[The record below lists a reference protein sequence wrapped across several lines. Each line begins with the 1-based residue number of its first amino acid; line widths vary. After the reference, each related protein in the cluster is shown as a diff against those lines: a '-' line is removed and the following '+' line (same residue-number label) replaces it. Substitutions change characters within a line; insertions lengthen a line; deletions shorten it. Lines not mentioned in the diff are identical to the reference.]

1 MKKIITI
8 GASTSSQ
15 SINKQLAKFSG
26 SLLNNVEVENVDLSE
41 LADIAIYSVD
51 KEGAGVVPE
60 QIVALN
66 KLFKSVDGF
75 IISFAEHNGSFAAGY
90 KNIIDWISRQEGK
103 VFNEKPVFLMATSPG
118 GRGGAT
124 VLGAALNYYPY
135 LGAKITGSVSVPSF
149 GENYKDNRIVN
160 EEILSNIKC
169 EITKFESEL

>member
-90 KNIIDWISRQEGK
+90 KNIVDWISRQEGK
-103 VFNEKPVFLMATSPG
+103 VFNEKPVLLLATSPG
-118 GRGGAT
+118 GRGGTA
-124 VLGAALNYYPY
+124 VLSSAVGYYPY
-135 LGAKITGSVSVPSF
+135 MGAKVTGSLSVPSF
-149 GENYKDNRIVN
+149 GENYKDNKIVN
-160 EEILSNIKC
+160 DEILSNIKS
-169 EITKFESEL
+169 EITKFEAEL